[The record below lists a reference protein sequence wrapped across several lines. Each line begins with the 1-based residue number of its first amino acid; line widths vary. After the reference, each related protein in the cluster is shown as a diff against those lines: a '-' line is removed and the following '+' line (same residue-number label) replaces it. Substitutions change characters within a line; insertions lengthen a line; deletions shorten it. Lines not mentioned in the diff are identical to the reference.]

1 MLILLKL
8 KYKDYVKYM
17 RAKYLILDFI
27 NFVFFLTLI
36 SITIIYIIQGNN
48 FEVAWQIIKS
58 LSPIIILIFLLFVK
72 SKLNRR
78 ELKQRTSEGE
88 MEIIL
93 RLNFFDKIYSDV
105 ILFLLPTSLFVIA
118 FILGTTDSTDLIQ
131 ALLVTVIFYFW
142 QRYIFKKTS

>member
-1 MLILLKL
+1 
-8 KYKDYVKYM
+8 M